1 MKRKSKGRKQKKRDE
16 TPKAEML
23 ERGHNTAT
31 QENENVVKRKRGRP
45 KKCVITD
52 NINDDDDDVF
62 CEPHKPKRKLYNRES
77 KSKGRVF
84 IKAVTGKNKNVKKG
98 KKRDLEK
105 ELNDID
111 VLIENMGTTKMT
123 IVGDSNVEQCNLQVA
138 STNQMDNANDKELWR
153 HNSEQIKEE
162 STHDGDTEHDKKIS
176 EKEAT
181 ADIVTDGIVTY
192 ASVFKETED
201 KEITDGMVTDGNV
214 SKESEDKEI
223 TDGMVTDGN
232 VSKETEDKEITDG
245 TATDMVGSKEDGDKT
260 EQGTEREQHTEEVS
274 HKNVDVQLVKV
285 TETNATEEI
294 RESTDTDS
302 SDTEP
307 ITERDDDIDSTD
319 STNNTEEA
327 ISVDEDFSKVCS
339 TCPSNPESESSSS
352 SNNEEES
359 VAENNKAEIKE
370 KTEAQKKRRKLRTK
384 IQRKSKKQ
392 IDYNEETDGSDQ
404 MGSNKKSETC
414 ESETEEETKRV
425 DIKYAT

>member
-1 MKRKSKGRKQKKRDE
+1 MKRKSKGQKQKKRDE

-23 ERGHNTAT
+23 ERGHNTPT

-45 KKCVITD
+45 KKRVITD

-77 KSKGRVF
+77 KSKGTVF
-84 IKAVTGKNKNVKKG
+84 IKAVMGKNKNVKKG

-111 VLIENMGTTKMT
+111 VLIENMGTTETT

-153 HNSEQIKEE
+153 RNSEQIKEE
-162 STHDGDTEHDKKIS
+162 STQDGDTEHDKKIS

-181 ADIVTDGIVTY
+181 ADIATDGIVTY
-192 ASVFKETED
+192 ASVSKETEHKEITDRMVTDGNVYKESED

-232 VSKETEDKEITDG
+232 VSKETEDKEITDRVVTDG
-245 TATDMVGSKEDGDKT
+245 NVSKETEDKEITDETATDTVGSKEDGDKT
-260 EQGTEREQHTEEVS
+260 EQGMEREQHTEEVP

-294 RESTDTDS
+294 RENTDTDS

-307 ITERDDDIDSTD
+307 ITERDDDIDSKD

-327 ISVDEDFSKVCS
+327 ISIDEDFSKVCS
-339 TCPSNPESESSSS
+339 TCPSNPESESLSS

-359 VAENNKAEIKE
+359 VAENDKVEIKE

-384 IQRKSKKQ
+384 IQRKSKK
-392 IDYNEETDGSDQ
+392 
-404 MGSNKKSETC
+404 
-414 ESETEEETKRV
+414 
-425 DIKYAT
+425 